1 MERNAETLIAG
12 DLILDEKNNGFA
24 VDRVVIHGPRVEVT
38 VGTGETFIFR
48 AGHMVKVTGEGADM
62 SAQDWDISQY
72 RELSDDALDTFRYIL
87 MREGGNPEVAREL
100 VKIEQVYKE
109 RKES

>member
-1 MERNAETLIAG
+1 
-12 DLILDEKNNGFA
+12 
-24 VDRVVIHGPRVEVT
+24 
-38 VGTGETFIFR
+38 
-48 AGHMVKVTGEGADM
+48 M

-72 RELSDDALDTFRYIL
+72 RELSDDALDTFRYIG

-109 RKES
+109 RKESSQKS